1 MVRKNVRMTRQIV
14 PRVQVDDPS
23 PTVQTHGNLWTH
35 SELAVPLDIP
45 PPPPPDLTK
54 PPYAVPSMAEIR
66 AIPKNGY
73 KLVSTFSGAGGSCL
87 GFRLAGFSVAWAN
100 EFVPAARDTYAANA
114 EPGTLISD
122 ADIRQISALD
132 IVNATGI
139 PIGEIDCLEGSPP
152 CASFSTAGKREKKW
166 GTVSRYSDTA
176 QRSDDLFFEFV
187 RLVRDLQPK
196 TFVAENVSGLVK
208 GTAKGYFKIILRAM
222 IDAGYNVRA
231 RLLDA
236 QWLGV
241 PQKRQRIIFIG
252 VRNDLDAEPRFPD
265 PLKYRYS
272 VRDAI
277 PWLGSGDQ
285 IEGATGFDRHADY
298 GTDIPMGAVQASR
311 SVRVRYGTGARP
323 DRQGKEIPLDQPLPT
338 VTAGASGDNSGFA
351 FSVET
356 GTPPAPEPPVRITN
370 RTKGDFALPDVDALN
385 EPMATILGSG
395 GGRQQGWRI
404 ETGTPPA
411 PDPPKRKTIA
421 ERRRTA
427 VESGLDVT
435 GYAIGDEWGKLK
447 PGAQSGKFFS
457 LVRTD
462 PDDAA
467 GTLTASGGD
476 PSIATIMHPFERRK
490 FSIPELR
497 RICSFPDDF
506 ELTGTYAQQWERL
519 GRAVPPLMMRAVA
532 VEIAA
537 ILDSLN
543 RKDQI
548 DG

>member
-1 MVRKNVRMTRQIV
+1 VVWQTKLTRQIV
-14 PRVQVDDPS
+14 PRVRVDDPS

-35 SELAVPLDIP
+35 SELAVPLEIP
-45 PPPPPDLTK
+45 PAPPPDPAK

-66 AIPKNGY
+66 QIPKNGY

-87 GFRLAGFSVAWAN
+87 GFRLAGFSVVWAN
-100 EFVPAARDTYAANA
+100 EFVPAAVATYVANA
-114 EPGTLISD
+114 EPGTRISD
-122 ADIRQISALD
+122 ADIRQITAVD

-166 GTVSRYSDTA
+166 GQVSRYSDTA

-187 RLVRDLQPK
+187 RLLRELQPK

-208 GTAKGYFKIILRAM
+208 GIAKGYFKIILRAM

-241 PQKRQRIIFIG
+241 PQKRQRIIFVG
-252 VRNDLDAEPRFPD
+252 VRSDLDAEPRFPD
-265 PLKYRYS
+265 PLQYRYS

-277 PWLGSGDQ
+277 PWLGSGAT
-285 IEGATGFDRHADY
+285 IEGATGFDRHAGY
-298 GTDIPMGAVQASR
+298 ETDIPMGAILA
-311 SVRVRYGTGARP
+311 
-323 DRQGKEIPLDQPLPT
+323 DRW
-338 VTAGASGDNSGFA
+338 VNVS
-351 FSVET
+351 
-356 GTPPAPEPPVRITN
+356 APE
-370 RTKGDFALPDVDALN
+370 
-385 EPMATILGSG
+385 
-395 GGRQQGWRI
+395 
-404 ETGTPPA
+404 
-411 PDPPKRKTIA
+411 RKTIA

-435 GYAIGDEWGKLK
+435 GYAIGDEWDKLRA
-447 PGAQSGKFFS
+447 GEQSPKFFS

-462 PDDAA
+462 PDDTA

-476 PSIATIMHPFERRK
+476 PSIATILHPFERRK

-519 GRAVPPLMMRAVA
+519 GRAVPPLMARAVA

-537 ILDSLN
+537 ILDAIN
-543 RKDQI
+543 RKDQNQ
-548 DG
+548 